1 MLGDVYSLPGS
12 QPSLMIVTTTLSCR
26 PSMEKKRTV
35 FFVSDRTGITAEA
48 LGRSLISQF
57 NAEGFRQVTLPFIA
71 NLDKAKEA
79 VARINASGI
88 EDGIRSIVFSTVV
101 DDAVRSIIQGSEAL
115 YLDFFEAFIGPL
127 ERELGMK
134 SSHTAGRAHVSADN
148 AAYIQRIEA
157 VNFALA
163 NDDGISIERYPEA
176 DVILVGV
183 SRSGKTPTCLYLAL
197 QFGIFAANYPLVEDD
212 LNHGMLPAV
221 LLPYRAKI
229 YGLTI
234 EPTRLQQIRHHRRPD
249 SHYASSDQVRYEVRQ
264 AENTFRS
271 VGVPFMNTTHPSI
284 EEIAT
289 TILHQTGI
297 QRRF

>member
-1 MLGDVYSLPGS
+1 
-12 QPSLMIVTTTLSCR
+12 
-26 PSMEKKRTV
+26 MEKRRTI

-48 LGRSLISQF
+48 LGRSLMSQF
-57 NAEGFRQVTLPFIA
+57 NGGGFRQVTLPFIA
-71 NLDKAKEA
+71 NIDKAREA
-79 VARINASGI
+79 VARIDAVGV
-88 EDGIRSIVFSTVV
+88 EDGVRPIVFSTIV
-101 DDAVRSIIQGSEAL
+101 DDAVRAMIQNSKAL

-134 SSHTAGRAHVSADN
+134 SSHTVGRAHASADN

-163 NDDGISIERYPEA
+163 NDDGISTKRYPEA
-176 DVILVGV
+176 DVVLVGV

-197 QFGIFAANYPLVEDD
+197 QFGIFAANYPLIEDD
-212 LNHGMLPAV
+212 LKCGKLPAV
-221 LLPYRAKI
+221 LTPYRSKI

-249 SHYASSDQVRYEVRQ
+249 SRYASPDQVRYEVKQ
-264 AENTFRS
+264 AEDIFRAA
-271 VGVPFMNTTHPSI
+271 GVPYMNTTHPSI

>member
-1 MLGDVYSLPGS
+1 
-12 QPSLMIVTTTLSCR
+12 
-26 PSMEKKRTV
+26 MEKRRAV
-35 FFVSDRTGITAEA
+35 FFISDRTGITAEA
-48 LGRSLISQF
+48 LGRSLMSQF
-57 NAEGFRQVTLPFIA
+57 NGDGFRQITLPFIA
-71 NLDKAKEA
+71 NVDKANEA
-79 VARINASGI
+79 VARINAAGV
-88 EDGIRSIVFSTVV
+88 EDGVRPLVFSTMV

-134 SSHTAGRAHVSADN
+134 SSHTAGRAHASADN

-163 NDDGISIERYPEA
+163 SDDGISTKRYPEA
-176 DVILVGV
+176 DVVLVGV

-197 QFGIFAANYPLVEDD
+197 QFGIFAANYPLTEDD
-212 LNHGMLPAV
+212 LSRGQLPAV
-221 LLPYRAKI
+221 LTPYRAKI

-249 SHYASSDQVRYEVRQ
+249 SRYASSDQVRYEVRQ
-264 AENTFRS
+264 AEDIFRA
-271 VGVPFMNTTHPSI
+271 VGVPYMNTTHPSI

-289 TILHQTGI
+289 TMLHQIGI

>member
-1 MLGDVYSLPGS
+1 MAVYLHSTEHPVFLTS
-12 QPSLMIVTTTLSCR
+12 ATTLSSR
-26 PSMEKKRTV
+26 SSMDKKRTV

-48 LGRSLISQF
+48 LGRSLMSQF
-57 NAEGFRQVTLPFIA
+57 NGEGFRQVTLPFIA

-79 VARINASGI
+79 VERINAAGRD
-88 EDGIRSIVFSTVV
+88 DGLRPIVFSTIV
-101 DDAVRSIIQGSEAL
+101 DDDVRLTIERSDAL

-127 ERELGMK
+127 ERELGAK
-134 SSHTAGRAHVSADN
+134 SSHTVGRAHASADN

-163 NDDGISIERYPEA
+163 NDDGISTKRYPEA

-197 QFGIFAANYPLVEDD
+197 QFGIYAANYPLTEDD
-212 LNHGMLPAV
+212 LNRGKLPDV
-221 LLPYRAKI
+221 LGPYLAKI

-249 SHYASSDQVRYEVRQ
+249 SRYASSDQVRYEVRK
-264 AENTFRS
+264 AEDIFRG
-271 VGVPFMNTTHPSI
+271 VGVPYMNTTHPSI

>member
-1 MLGDVYSLPGS
+1 
-12 QPSLMIVTTTLSCR
+12 
-26 PSMEKKRTV
+26 MEKRRTV

-48 LGRSLISQF
+48 LGRGLMSQF
-57 NAEGFRQVTLPFIA
+57 NGDGFRQVTLPFIA

-79 VARINASGI
+79 VARINAAGV
-88 EDGIRSIVFSTVV
+88 EDGIRPVVFSTIV
-101 DDAVRSIIQGSEAL
+101 DDAVRVIIQRSEAL

-134 SSHTAGRAHVSADN
+134 SSHTAGRAHASADN

-163 NDDGISIERYPEA
+163 NDDGISSKRYPEA

-197 QFGIFAANYPLVEDD
+197 QFGIFAANYPLTEDD
-212 LNHGMLPAV
+212 LTRGQLPAV
-221 LLPYRAKI
+221 LAPYRAKL

-234 EPTRLQQIRHHRRPD
+234 EPMRLQQIRHHRRPD
-249 SHYASSDQVRYEVRQ
+249 SRYASSDQVRYEVQQ
-264 AENTFRS
+264 AEDIFRD
-271 VGVPFMNTTHPSI
+271 VGVPYMNTTHPSI

>member
-1 MLGDVYSLPGS
+1 
-12 QPSLMIVTTTLSCR
+12 MININPQSGLSVVAR
-26 PSMEKKRTV
+26 RRTV

-57 NAEGFRQVTLPFIA
+57 DGGSFEQTTLPFISSV
-71 NLDKAKEA
+71 DKAREA
-79 VARINASGI
+79 VVRINAVGR
-88 EDGIRSIVFSTVV
+88 EDGHRPIVFSTIV
-101 DDAVRSIIQGSEAL
+101 DDAVREIIRQSEAL
-115 YLDFFEAFIGPL
+115 YLDFFDTFIGPL

-134 SSHTAGRAHVSADN
+134 SSHTAGRAHASADN

-163 NDDGISIERYPEA
+163 NDDGVTTKDYVHA
-176 DVILVGV
+176 DVVLVGV

-197 QFGIFAANYPLVEDD
+197 QFGVFAANYPLTGDD
-212 LNHGMLPAV
+212 LDCDRLPEALV
-221 LLPYRAKI
+221 PYKAKL

-234 EPTRLQQIRHHRRPD
+234 EPLRLQQIRHHRRPD
-249 SHYASSDQVRYEVRQ
+249 SRYASSNQVRYEIGQ
-264 AENTFRS
+264 AEDIFRAAS
-271 VGVPFMNTTHPSI
+271 VRYMNATHPSI

-297 QRRF
+297 KRRF